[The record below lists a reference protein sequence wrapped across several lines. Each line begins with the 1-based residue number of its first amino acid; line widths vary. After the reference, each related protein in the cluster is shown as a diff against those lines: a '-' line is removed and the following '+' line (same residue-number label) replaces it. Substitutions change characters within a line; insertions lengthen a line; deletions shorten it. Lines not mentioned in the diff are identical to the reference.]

1 MNLKDVTEG
10 DVLAINGDEY
20 PVTDVSVEDIGIT
33 EIIVIAAHNDSG
45 KRLIETTTSNSD
57 AKIVDVDNETYWTG
71 PVSDIT
77 VKDDPQHD

>member
-1 MNLKDVTEG
+1 MNLTNVTE
-10 DVLAINGDEY
+10 DDTLIINDTEY
-20 PVTDVSVEDIGIT
+20 PVDDVSVEDIGIT
-33 EIIVIAAHNDSG
+33 EIIVIATHNDGG